1 MEFDAEAGTMTYTV
15 NDVSQ
20 GVCFSGLKGVE
31 LFPAIAFYDSRLRS
45 ASIVSVTVNG
55 IELESSVVVATAAA
69 ASLVDT
75 GSDADVKFRFDPAA
89 SSPSIT
95 FSPDRCKV
103 RPASTTPKQ

>member
-45 ASIVSVTVNG
+45 ASIVSVTV
-55 IELESSVVVATAAA
+55 SS
-69 ASLVDT
+69 
-75 GSDADVKFRFDPAA
+75 DVKFRFDPAA